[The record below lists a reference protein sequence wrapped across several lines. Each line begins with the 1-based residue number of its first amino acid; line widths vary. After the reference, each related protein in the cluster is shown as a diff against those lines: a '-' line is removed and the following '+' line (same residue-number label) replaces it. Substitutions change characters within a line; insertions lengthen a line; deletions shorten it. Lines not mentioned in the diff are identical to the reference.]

1 MQQYIW
7 RSKIWFPKPAQ
18 LEAVASVFTLR
29 RLAGAASSRP
39 PTDERQAAA
48 GSTLA
53 AFTIISSTR
62 CQRSL
67 PLLLISSTD
76 FVLADNRCSAPMF
89 AGMRGVHGQML
100 SGGSSISSLGG
111 FGLSSPLPA
120 LPPERKVYSSP
131 PPTPLP
137 TLPSPASV
145 PTPGP
150 PPTSSSS
157 VHTYYQ

>member
-1 MQQYIW
+1 MDFQQHDSLAFKLVQRTSY
-7 RSKIWFPKPAQ
+7 KIK
-18 LEAVASVFTLR
+18 T
-29 RLAGAASSRP
+29 
-39 PTDERQAAA
+39 
-48 GSTLA
+48 
-53 AFTIISSTR
+53 
-62 CQRSL
+62 
-67 PLLLISSTD
+67 LLLRIPMTSCTACSKR
-76 FVLADNRCSAPMF
+76 LPHADMITLLCAGSAPMF

-100 SGGSSISSLGG
+100 SGGSSISGLGG

-120 LPPERKVYSSP
+120 LPPDRKVYSSP

-150 PPTSSSS
+150 PPSSSSS